1 MGVSRSGYY
10 KWRKRNKST
19 RDLRREEVI
28 ALVSEV
34 HKAHPSHGYRWV
46 AAFIRVN
53 YQQDISDNYVYKAF
67 RFLGIKAKTKH
78 QVHYRPR
85 KIRDLYPNLI
95 FTTWDTVDRPRQVI
109 VSDMTVWKP
118 WIFYLELTLYFDVFT
133 KQILTWK
140 LSERRGGREQYLD
153 GLADIS
159 GVRLVG
165 PRNMDRR
172 VGVISVDFL
181 RRDNAEMAYALEAQY
196 GILTRCGLHCAPSAH
211 KTLGTFPQG
220 TVRFSLG
227 WASAEADVDAALAAI
242 RALA

>member
-10 KWRKRNKST
+10 KWRKRDKST

-53 YQQDISDNYVYKAF
+53 YQQEISDNYVYKAF

-109 VSDMTVWKP
+109 VSDMTVLKP

-140 LSERRGGREQYLD
+140 LSERRGGRSS
-153 GLADIS
+153 IWT
-159 GVRLVG
+159 V
-165 PRNMDRR
+165 
-172 VGVISVDFL
+172 L
-181 RRDNAEMAYALEAQY
+181 RMSLSCCVERKNQPLSIPTKALC
-196 GILTRCGLHCAPSAH
+196 I
-211 KTLGTFPQG
+211 PQKR
-220 TVRFSLG
+220 TTN
-227 WASAEADVDAALAAI
+227 
-242 RALA
+242 

>member
-10 KWRKRNKST
+10 NWKKRDKST
-19 RDLRREEVI
+19 RDLKREEVI

-95 FTTWDTVDRPRQVI
+95 HNLGYRRSTSPGHCVRYDGIEAVD
-109 VSDMTVWKP
+109 
-118 WIFYLELTLYFDVFT
+118 
-133 KQILTWK
+133 IL
-140 LSERRGGREQYLD
+140 S
-153 GLADIS
+153 
-159 GVRLVG
+159 
-165 PRNMDRR
+165 
-172 VGVISVDFL
+172 
-181 RRDNAEMAYALEAQY
+181 
-196 GILTRCGLHCAPSAH
+196 
-211 KTLGTFPQG
+211 
-220 TVRFSLG
+220 
-227 WASAEADVDAALAAI
+227 
-242 RALA
+242 

>member
-10 KWRKRNKST
+10 KWRKRDKST

-53 YQQDISDNYVYKAF
+53 YQQDISDNYVYKVF

-109 VSDMTVWKP
+109 VSDMTVLKP
-118 WIFYLELTLYFDVFT
+118 WIFYLELTLYFDVD
-133 KQILTWK
+133 IVEL
-140 LSERRGGREQYLD
+140 LRGKKEPTIIHTDQGSVYSSKAYNELIQ
-153 GLADIS
+153 
-159 GVRLVG
+159 
-165 PRNMDRR
+165 DR
-172 VGVISVDFL
+172 
-181 RRDNAEMAYALEAQY
+181 AQVAVFHSFHS
-196 GILTRCGLHCAPSAH
+196 RSKA
-211 KTLGTFPQG
+211 
-220 TVRFSLG
+220 
-227 WASAEADVDAALAAI
+227 
-242 RALA
+242 